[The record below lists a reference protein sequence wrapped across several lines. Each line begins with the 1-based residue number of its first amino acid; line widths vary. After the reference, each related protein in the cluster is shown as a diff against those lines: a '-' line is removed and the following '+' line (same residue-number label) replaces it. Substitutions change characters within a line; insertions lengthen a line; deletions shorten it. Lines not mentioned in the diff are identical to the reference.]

1 MFARN
6 LLTVGVGTGL
16 SRLLGFARDIMLAAT
31 LGSGATADA
40 FVVAFRLPN
49 LFRRLLSEGALNP
62 AFVPLY
68 ERLRVGRGEREAND
82 FTGDCFVVIALALA
96 ALCAVAEI
104 VMGAVVYL
112 LAPGFA
118 DDPEKFALTVTLS
131 RLTFPFLFFSSLAAL
146 LAGALNAAHRFTA
159 AAFAPVVLNAVI
171 VGVLIFIEFAGQASL
186 RAGARWLSMAVTV
199 GGAAQLALCWIA
211 LKRAG
216 LTWRWRRPRVSPEL
230 RKLMVLA
237 VPGAFAGGIAQ
248 VNAFVGSIVGS
259 QSPSAV
265 SYLYYA
271 DRVYQLPLGVVGVAI
286 GLVLLPALTR
296 RLTQGDHEGAR
307 AAQGQA
313 LEFALAV
320 TAPAAIA
327 LLVLAQPIVDA
338 LFHRGAF
345 SGRAT
350 YETAMT
356 LAAFAP
362 GLPAYVLAKALQTA
376 FFARDDIRTPVI
388 VALIGAGVDI
398 VLSVALFPTLE
409 HVGIALAATVA
420 GWVNAVLLY
429 VLMRRRGHYAPD
441 AATRRRAVLILLA
454 SAAMGGALILAA
466 KALAMTFA
474 MTLAGGALARV
485 GALALLCGGGLV
497 GYGAFGHA
505 IGAFDLRAVRA
516 ALGR

>member
-31 LGSGATADA
+31 LGSGAAADA

-68 ERLRVGRGEREAND
+68 EELRAGRGEAAAND
-82 FTGDCFVVIALALA
+82 FTGDCFVALALALA
-96 ALCAVAEI
+96 ALCALAGI
-104 VMGAVVYL
+104 AMGVVVFL
-112 LAPGFA
+112 LAPGFS
-118 DDPEKFALTVTLS
+118 DDPGKFAFTVELS
-131 RLTFPFLFFSSLAAL
+131 RFAFPFLLFAGLAAL

-159 AAFAPVVLNAVI
+159 AAYAPVVLNAVL
-171 VGVLIFIEFAGQASL
+171 VAVLAVIAFCGETSQ
-186 RAGARWLSMAVTV
+186 RQGARWLSMAVTI

-211 LKRAG
+211 VKRAG
-216 LTWRWRRPRVSPEL
+216 LSWRWRRPRLSPEL
-230 RKLMVLA
+230 RKLLTLA

-259 QSPSAV
+259 HSPSAV
-265 SYLYYA
+265 SFLYYA

-296 RLTQGDHEGAR
+296 RLTEGDHRGAH
-307 AAQGQA
+307 AAQTSA
-313 LEFALAV
+313 IEFALAV
-320 TAPAAIA
+320 TAPGAVA
-327 LLVLAQPIVDA
+327 LLVLAHPIVDV

-345 SGRAT
+345 GGAAT
-350 YETAMT
+350 LETART

-362 GLPAYVLAKALQTA
+362 GLPAYVLAKALQTS
-376 FFARDDIRTPVI
+376 FFARADIRTPVV
-388 VALIGAGVDI
+388 VALIGAIVDI
-398 VLSVALFPTLE
+398 VLSLALFPALE
-409 HVGIALAATVA
+409 HVGVALAATVA

-441 AATRRRAVLILLA
+441 AATLRRAALIVLA
-454 SAAMGGALILAA
+454 SAAMGGALILGAA
-466 KALAMTFA
+466 LLAPAFAAGALSRVAALAFLCVVG
-474 MTLAGGALARV
+474 LA
-485 GALALLCGGGLV
+485 
-497 GYGAFGHA
+497 GYGAFGQA

>member
-31 LGSGATADA
+31 LGSGAVADA

-68 ERLRVGRGEREAND
+68 EQMRAERGAAAAND
-82 FTGDCFVVIALALA
+82 FTGDCFVALALALA
-96 ALCAVAEI
+96 ALCGLAEI
-104 VMGAVVYL
+104 AMGVVVFL

-118 DDPEKFALTVTLS
+118 DDPGKFAFTVELS
-131 RLTFPFLFFSSLAAL
+131 RLAFPFLLFAGLAAL

-159 AAFAPVVLNAVI
+159 AAFAPVVLN
-171 VGVLIFIEFAGQASL
+171 GVLVAVLAAIAFSDGTSQ
-186 RAGARWLSMAVTV
+186 RQGARWLSIAVTI
-199 GGAAQLALCWIA
+199 GGAAQLVLCWVA
-211 LKRAG
+211 VKRAG
-216 LTWRWRRPRVSPEL
+216 LTWRWRWPRVSPEL
-230 RKLMVLA
+230 RRLMALA

-265 SYLYYA
+265 SFLYYA

-286 GLVLLPALTR
+286 GLVLLPALTS
-296 RLTQGDHEGAR
+296 RLTEGDHRGAHR
-307 AAQGQA
+307 AQGA
-313 LEFALAV
+313 AIEFSLAV
-320 TAPAAIA
+320 TAPGALA
-327 LLVLAQPIVDA
+327 LLVLAHPIVDV

-345 SGRAT
+345 GAAAT
-350 YETAMT
+350 VETART

-362 GLPAYVLAKALQTA
+362 GLPAYVLAKALQTS
-376 FFARDDIRTPVI
+376 FFARADIRTPVV
-388 VALIGAGVDI
+388 VALIGALVDV
-398 VLSVALFPTLE
+398 VLSLALFPSLE
-409 HVGIALAATVA
+409 HVGIAIAATVA

-429 VLMRRRGHYAPD
+429 VLMRRRSHYAPD
-441 AATRRRAVLILLA
+441 AATLRRAALIVLA
-454 SAAMGGALILAA
+454 SAAMGGALILGVALLGPVLAA
-466 KALAMTFA
+466 
-474 MTLAGGALARV
+474 GPLARLA
-485 GALALLCGGGLV
+485 ALALLCIFGLLV
-497 GYGAFGHA
+497 YAGFGQA